1 VRGRLILL
9 EEGVDVWLNFSL
21 ERQHQFQSRYMDE
34 GDEDDDDGYS
44 YLELE
49 RPVEMP
55 RAYHQTLITLA
66 NARRFITAEP
76 VFPCINE

>member
-1 VRGRLILL
+1 
-9 EEGVDVWLNFSL
+9 VDVWLNFSL
-21 ERQHQFQSRYMDE
+21 ERQHQFQSRYLDDE
-34 GDEDDDDGYS
+34 GDEDDDDA